1 MAAEMGAIKTIM
13 NVIQGFIT
21 PPIPSKPLP
30 VPAVLTG
37 GPLKSG
43 LSAIDIASEIIK
55 RKKDI
60 GIPIGPLP
68 SGADNLDLMMET
80 IRVQTI
86 VEALIKNARVQ
97 IAIPPGT
104 NVTATGGNAGGP
116 IVVNGITTA
125 PASGFG
131 VIT

>member
-13 NVIQGFIT
+13 NIIQGFIT
-21 PPIPSKPLP
+21 PPIPNKPLP
-30 VPAVLTG
+30 VPAVLAARS
-37 GPLKSG
+37 KSG

-80 IRVQTI
+80 IRVEVI
-86 VEALIKNARVQ
+86 VEALIRDARVQ

-116 IVVNGITTA
+116 VVANGITTA

-131 VIT
+131 VIS

>member
-13 NVIQGFIT
+13 KILKGFIS
-21 PPIPSKPLP
+21 PPIPNKPLP
-30 VPAVLTG
+30 VPVVLAG
-37 GPLKSG
+37 GPLKPG

-55 RKKDI
+55 RKKDA
-60 GIPIGPLP
+60 GISIGPLP

-80 IRVQTI
+80 IRAQVLI
-86 VEALIKNARVQ
+86 EALIRDARVQ

-104 NVTATGGNAGGP
+104 NVTASGGNAGGP
-116 IVVNGITTA
+116 IIVNGITTA

-131 VIT
+131 VIS